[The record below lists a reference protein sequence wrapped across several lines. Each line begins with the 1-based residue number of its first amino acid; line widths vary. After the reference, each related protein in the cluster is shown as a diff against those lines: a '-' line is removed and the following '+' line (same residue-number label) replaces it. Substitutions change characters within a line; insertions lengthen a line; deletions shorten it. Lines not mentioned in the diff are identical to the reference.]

1 MRIIGGKYK
10 SKRFKAP
17 KSITARPTT
26 DFAKEGLF
34 NILDNKIYFEDTSVL
49 DLFSGI
55 GAISLEFASRGC
67 TDITL
72 VEKDRVHMRFINHMI
87 REMNF
92 ENEIHSIQLDVY
104 KYLKTCVKTFDLIF
118 ADPPY
123 YMDEIEKLPTIILE
137 KGLLNPDGILV
148 FEHYKKTDLSDNIGY
163 IETRNYGNASFSFF
177 ENTTSEEE

>member
-17 KSITARPTT
+17 KSVTARPTT

-34 NILDNKIYFEDTSVL
+34 NILDNKIYFEETSVL

-67 TDITL
+67 MDVTL
-72 VEKDRVHMRFINHMI
+72 VEKDRVHIKFINRMI
-87 REMNF
+87 QEMNL
-92 ENEIHSIQLDVY
+92 ENEVHSIQLDVY
-104 KYLKTCVKTFDLIF
+104 KYLKTCARKFDLIF

-123 YMDEIEKLPTIILE
+123 YMENVEELPTLILE
-137 KGLLNPDGILV
+137 KDLLNPNGILV
-148 FEHYKKTDLSDNIGY
+148 FEHYKKVDLSNTKGY
-163 IETRNYGNASFSFF
+163 IETRNYGNVNFSFF
-177 ENTTSEEE
+177 EKPSSEEE

>member
-17 KSITARPTT
+17 KNITARPTT

-34 NILDNKIYFEDTSVL
+34 NMLDNKIYFEDIAVL

-67 TDITL
+67 NDITL
-72 VEKDRVHMRFINHMI
+72 VEKDRKQIKFINRMI
-87 REMNF
+87 QEIDM
-92 ENEIHSIQLDVY
+92 EDEIHSIQLDAY
-104 KYLKTCVKTFDLIF
+104 KYLKTCARKFDLIF

-123 YMDEIEKLPTIILE
+123 YMDKVEELPTLILE
-137 KGLLNPDGILV
+137 KNLLNPEGFLV
-148 FEHYKKTDLSDNIGY
+148 FEHYKKVDLSHTKGY
-163 IETRNYGNASFSFF
+163 IETRNYGNVNFSFF
-177 ENTTSEEE
+177 ESPESEEE